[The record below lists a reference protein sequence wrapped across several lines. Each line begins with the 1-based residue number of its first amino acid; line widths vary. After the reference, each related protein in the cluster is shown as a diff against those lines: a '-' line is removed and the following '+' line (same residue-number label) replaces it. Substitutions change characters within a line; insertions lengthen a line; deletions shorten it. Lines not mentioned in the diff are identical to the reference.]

1 MREEKSAAAWVA
13 LSLALGPRSA
23 RLKPLLQ
30 HFGTPEAV
38 LAATEREL
46 LSVLPELG
54 KGAIA
59 ALKYPKYEREVTR
72 ILDYCHRRGVQILTP
87 DMAAYPTSLFA
98 IPEPPAVLYCLG
110 KLPKSGTRPFV
121 GVVGARHTDAYGERM
136 AYKLSF
142 ELAAAGAVVVSGLAE
157 GIDGIAAAA
166 AIDAGTPTVAVLGCG
181 IDRVYPKH
189 HTRLFS
195 EVAEFGAVVT
205 EYAPGTPPNA
215 WNFPARNRIISA
227 LSEAVVVVEA
237 GEKSGALI
245 TARYAL
251 LQGKSLFAVPGDADS
266 PRSAGSNIL
275 LRAGAMIALTAEDI
289 LSHFRFLYR
298 DTLDMHVPEEALQ
311 YRDVTPEKLRAHGL
325 RAART
330 EPFAKMKAAEKAPSS
345 RAKRIAEAAVP
356 AGPVTESAQHE
367 APPDR
372 EAVLSSLSPKDRELY
387 EKLPEAPF
395 TVDHLVGIGVT
406 AREAV
411 AAMTLFEILALVA
424 SRPGGTYQKL
434 M

>member
-1 MREEKSAAAWVA
+1 MGEEKRTAAWVA

-30 HFGTPEAV
+30 HFGTPERV

-46 LSVLPELG
+46 LSVLPEIG

-59 ALKYPKYEREVTR
+59 ALQYQKQEREVAR
-72 ILDYCHRRGVQILTP
+72 ILEYCYRRGVQILTP
-87 DMAAYPTSLFA
+87 DMEAYPASLFA

-121 GVVGARHTDAYGERM
+121 GVVGARRADAYGERM

-181 IDRVYPKH
+181 IDRIYPKH

-195 EVAEFGAVVT
+195 EVAEFGAIVT

-227 LSEAVVVVEA
+227 LSEAVLVVEA
-237 GEKSGALI
+237 GEKSGSLI

-266 PRSAGSNIL
+266 PRSLGCNML
-275 LRAGAMIALTAEDI
+275 LRAGAMIALSAEDI

-298 DTLDMHVPEEALQ
+298 DALDMHVPADALQ
-311 YRDVTPEKLRAHGL
+311 FAGVTPEKLRAHGL
-325 RAART
+325 RATRGEKSEASESKKRARDKRGEKKE
-330 EPFAKMKAAEKAPSS
+330 EPMSVAGDTA
-345 RAKRIAEAAVP
+345 RQEAA
-356 AGPVTESAQHE
+356 TDSSE
-367 APPDR
+367 A
-372 EAVLSSLSPKDRELY
+372 LSSLSPKDRDLY

-395 TVDHLVGIGVT
+395 TVDHLVSLGVT

-434 M
+434 V